1 MDSVSVKMLSDL
13 LGLLIGLALIIQG
26 GDWFVAA
33 AIRVAEFLRMPRVV
47 IGGTLVSLATT
58 CPELVVSIIASS
70 RGESGLAVGNAVGSC
85 LCNVGLVLGVTAFL
99 RPIQLDP
106 KSLRLPL
113 GAMLVVAML
122 LFGMTLDL
130 NLARWQGA
138 LLVAAG
144 AAYFVG
150 DFIRHYRDR
159 SPAHLAEA
167 TAIEEAVIES
177 RWAWFKTRPGTAT
190 QFLIGAAVVVGGS
203 RLLVDGAVGAAG
215 KLGISSMV
223 IGLTVVAVGTSLPEL
238 ITAVTSSRRAV
249 SDLAVGNVL
258 GANIANLSIIVGT
271 AALLSGVPLD
281 RTTQLFN
288 FPSLLVVMGVL
299 GFLIHQSH
307 GITRRG
313 GILLLALYGSYL
325 AALIAI
331 TLGQRSN

>member
-1 MDSVSVKMLSDL
+1 MLSDL

-47 IGGTLVSLATT
+47 VGGTLVSLTTT
-58 CPELVVSIIASS
+58 CPELVVSIVASS

-85 LCNVGLVLGVTAFL
+85 LCNVGLVLGVSACL
-99 RPIQLDP
+99 RPIELNP
-106 KSLRLPL
+106 KALRLPL
-113 GAMLVVAML
+113 GAMLFTALL
-122 LFGMTLDL
+122 LFVMTLDL

-138 LLVAAG
+138 VLVAAG
-144 AAYFVG
+144 AIYFVG
-150 DFIRHYRDR
+150 DFFRHYRDR

-167 TAIEEAVIES
+167 TVIEEAVTES
-177 RWAWFKTRPGTAT
+177 RWSWFKTRRGTAT

-238 ITAVTSSRRAV
+238 ITAVNSSRRAA

-258 GANIANLSIIVGT
+258 GANIANLSIIVGA
-271 AALLSGVPLD
+271 AALLKEVPLD

-288 FPSLLVVMGVL
+288 FPSLLVVIVVL
-299 GFLIHQSH
+299 GILIHQFG
-307 GITRRG
+307 GISRRG
-313 GILLLALYGSYL
+313 GILLLALYGTYL
-325 AALIAI
+325 AALIGI
-331 TLGQRSN
+331 TLAQRST